1 MDWSSEWTEVQAQ
14 VDSTVDAF
22 DDEESPD
29 KW

>member
-1 MDWSSEWTEVQAQ
+1 MDWASEWTEVQAQ

-22 DDEESPD
+22 EDDGDPD